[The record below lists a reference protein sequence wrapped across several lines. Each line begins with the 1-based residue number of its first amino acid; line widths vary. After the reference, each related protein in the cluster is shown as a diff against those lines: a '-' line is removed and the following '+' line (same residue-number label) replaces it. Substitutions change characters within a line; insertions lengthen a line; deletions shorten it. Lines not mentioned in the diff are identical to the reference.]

1 MAQES
6 DQGMAYLLALK
17 QSSHAAQADSEGV
30 APGSEQQSGAR
41 TEHYEGANKR
51 RTARYKCEGSVEI
64 REEGCDVRTWATFTD
79 ISLYG
84 CYVEAQ
90 ATYPVGTILNM
101 KLDANGMRVET
112 RGNVRVNY
120 PYLGMGIA
128 FVAMTDD
135 NETRLREMLAS
146 ISRGSAVTAP
156 GMPSTLPAQT
166 PLISVPTITDPAAAI
181 QQLVEFFD
189 HRQMLMREDFLR
201 ILRKSQVRDPR

>member
-1 MAQES
+1 
-6 DQGMAYLLALK
+6 
-17 QSSHAAQADSEGV
+17 
-30 APGSEQQSGAR
+30 
-41 TEHYEGANKR
+41 
-51 RTARYKCEGSVEI
+51 
-64 REEGCDVRTWATFTD
+64 
-79 ISLYG
+79 
-84 CYVEAQ
+84 
-90 ATYPVGTILNM
+90 
-101 KLDANGMRVET
+101 VET

-166 PLISVPTITDPAAAI
+166 PLISVPTITDPGAAI

-201 ILRKSQVRDPR
+201 ILRKSQAKDPG

>member
-1 MAQES
+1 
-6 DQGMAYLLALK
+6 
-17 QSSHAAQADSEGV
+17 
-30 APGSEQQSGAR
+30 
-41 TEHYEGANKR
+41 
-51 RTARYKCEGSVEI
+51 
-64 REEGCDVRTWATFTD
+64 
-79 ISLYG
+79 
-84 CYVEAQ
+84 
-90 ATYPVGTILNM
+90 M

-166 PLISVPTITDPAAAI
+166 PSISVPTITDSGAAI
-181 QQLVEFFD
+181 QRLVEFFD

-201 ILRKSQVRDPR
+201 ILRKSQAKDPR